1 MENIKS
7 KVVLG
12 LLFGAIVIVGLA
24 LAADLPKVLD
34 AVRGFEWGWLPL
46 ILGLTSFNYLL
57 RFVKWHYYLR
67 QMGIDHIAWADSLKV
82 FLGGFAMTVTPGK
95 IGEAFKSLW
104 LKNLTGAGMA
114 RTLPVVAAERL
125 SDALACALL
134 ASVGVA
140 AYPKY
145 WPVFTAI
152 LAVLIGGIIVIQ
164 IRALSLWLLGIA
176 EHLPLV
182 SRFSHSLCEFY
193 ESSYELLSLKNLT
206 VAVGLGTVSWAGE
219 GAAFCL
225 VLKGLGV
232 PMTVALLSQAI
243 FILAFSVIIGGA
255 STLPGGLGAAEVS
268 LAGMLVFVVGLPR
281 ELAASAALLIR
292 FCTLWFGVTL
302 GFTILTLFR
311 HQLFVS
317 HKSKAGDQRSEDDD
331 RKADV
336 SG

>member
-12 LLFGAIVIVGLA
+12 LLFGVIVIVGLA
-24 LAADLPKVLD
+24 LAADLPQVLD

-46 ILGLTSFNYLL
+46 ILGLTTFNYLL
-57 RFVKWHYYLR
+57 RFIKWHYYLR
-67 QMGIDHIAWADSLKV
+67 QVGIDHIAWADSLKV

-134 ASVGVA
+134 ASVGVV
-140 AYPKY
+140 AYPQY
-145 WPVFTAI
+145 WPVFATI
-152 LAVLIGGIIVIQ
+152 LVVLIGGISVIQ
-164 IRALSLWLLGIA
+164 IRALSLRLLGIA

-182 SRFSHSLCEFY
+182 SRFAHSLHEFY
-193 ESSYELLSLKNLT
+193 EGSFELLNLKNLA

-219 GAAFCL
+219 GAAFWL

-232 PMTVALLSQAI
+232 QPTVALLSQAI

-268 LAGMLVFVVGLPR
+268 LAGMLAFVVGLPR

-302 GFTILTLFR
+302 GFIVLALYRQRLFTGQ
-311 HQLFVS
+311 HTKV
-317 HKSKAGDQRSEDDD
+317 GNQRSETGG
-331 RKADV
+331 RTADV